1 MQLHDI
7 VIIFKQ
13 TSQLWITGILG
24 FFQSHGVISGRMH
37 GAISDPQGALS
48 AIENVVLFDLI
59 EGTLKKKAQGKH

>member
-1 MQLHDI
+1 M
-7 VIIFKQ
+7 
-13 TSQLWITGILG
+13 
-24 FFQSHGVISGRMH
+24 